1 MLVITVWSVG
11 PWNLSFAVG
20 SANHNPVQFLV
31 YALPSIL
38 GVWFRTHQLLA
49 VNPCKIKILE
59 LLVYNFWFLV
69 MVSFI
74 SCSSVVGMLIYT
86 WFDLNSDWGSQFIP
100 CGSVSVLSVL
110 GSLQWVVCSLLV
122 TPIKFVGSLVVVEE
136 QIFILTSLL
145 WIVFVWNMHTYATLW
160 YRPTCW
166 PSTDLLHFVY
176 PFCSSWTNHAASW
189 THLL

>member
-1 MLVITVWSVG
+1 MPDSLSNVLLNFPLKCMLRNLSGCECSVKCLRENMLVITVWSVG

-69 MVSFI
+69 MISFI
-74 SCSSVVGMLIYT
+74 SYSSVVGMLIYT

-122 TPIKFVGSLVVVEE
+122 TPI
-136 QIFILTSLL
+136 
-145 WIVFVWNMHTYATLW
+145 
-160 YRPTCW
+160 
-166 PSTDLLHFVY
+166 
-176 PFCSSWTNHAASW
+176 
-189 THLL
+189 